1 VLIRLDAATPVASV
15 WVFISAE
22 GLPKRTAALWKSA
35 ARWVAGRESFCGC
48 RDPAWHK
55 PVRVKGMRISWANS
69 ARVTGPLML
78 VGILAACG
86 GLEGDA
92 GQPREDP
99 LPSWKSG
106 AVKDAILDFVGRVT
120 DPENADFVA
129 PADRVAVFDNDG
141 TLIAER
147 PEAVQ
152 FAFIY
157 DRIRKMAG
165 AHPEWST
172 TQPFQAVLEDD
183 PERLRDLSFAD
194 LRALGAAAQADMT
207 HEEFEQIATAF
218 ISVAEHPRYETPW
231 VEVVYRPMLQL
242 VNFLQAEQF
251 RVFLVSGGNIE
262 FIRSYAE
269 EYYGVPKENVI
280 GSSRKLDWRE
290 VDDRTVIYRKTGIN
304 SVNARQFKP
313 LNIQL
318 HTGRRPILAV
328 GNSDGDLEMMRFTD
342 DSLKPSLVLLLQ
354 HDDAER
360 EYDYS
365 DGAEEVRRVATEKG
379 WQTVSIRNDFNDLFP
394 GEAMP

>member
-1 VLIRLDAATPVASV
+1 MRAIGLLI
-15 WVFISAE
+15 
-22 GLPKRTAALWKSA
+22 
-35 ARWVAGRESFCGC
+35 
-48 RDPAWHK
+48 
-55 PVRVKGMRISWANS
+55 
-69 ARVTGPLML
+69 L
-78 VGILAACG
+78 VGTLAACG
-86 GLEGDA
+86 SMDGDS
-92 GQPREDP
+92 GRLREEP

-106 AVKDAILDFVGRVT
+106 AAKDAILDFVGRIT
-120 DPENADFVA
+120 DPEHSDFVV

-141 TLIAER
+141 TLIVER

-157 DRIRKMAG
+157 DRIRTMAG

-183 PERLRDLSFAD
+183 PERLRELSFAD
-194 LRALGAAAQADMT
+194 LRALGAAAQANMT
-207 HEEFEQIATAF
+207 HEEFEKLATAF
-218 ISVAEHPRYETPW
+218 ISVAEHPRYEAPYI
-231 VEVVYRPMLQL
+231 EVVYRPMLEL
-242 VNFLQAEQF
+242 AKFLQAEQF

-269 EYYGVPKENVI
+269 EFYGVPKENVI

-290 VDDRTVIYRKTGIN
+290 VDGRSVIYRKTGIN

-365 DGAEEVRRVATEKG
+365 DGAEDVRWVAAERG
-379 WQTVSIRNDFNDLFP
+379 WQTISIQDDFNTLFP
-394 GEAMP
+394 GEELP